1 MKFLRRFGL
10 VITFITV
17 GGAVFL
23 TGCGDSVLDVEPT
36 NNISESAVW
45 DDEGL
50 VDAYLNDVY
59 ARMEF
64 QGTGYLPSAMQTTE
78 DAMGGAVR
86 PMRDAT
92 WTPPYWLPRVEIT
105 QSGVPGGPGF
115 LQFNPLQFWNW
126 DELREANLIIK
137 NLQPDESELP
147 RSIRREKIA
156 EARWLRAFMYFKKVI
171 RYGGVPIIREPQ
183 NPLEADSSELFVE
196 RNTEQ
201 EVYDFIL
208 EELNTVINGEN
219 GQGTALPTSRYG
231 GGRATVW
238 AAHALKS
245 RAMLHAAGV
254 AQFGGGD
261 VDLSG
266 QTNLLGIP
274 ESEADRYWDAAYE
287 ASMAVID
294 GPHSLYQ
301 ENSDPAMNF
310 RNLFLTDCVDNPE
323 AIFCREYD
331 GDNVGHA
338 WTRQTVPRQ
347 ARPGVWA
354 ANAAVTWKHVERFG
368 FHSGPY
374 ADQVGG
380 EIDRS
385 LLRNDQFTVQE
396 LFGNRDARFRGS
408 VLYPEAEWDGETIYL
423 HEATRVDG
431 EIQSESGAAGSQTI
445 EGVADSIEW
454 LKSSLR
460 HDRDATG
467 LISVKR
473 TSRDE
478 DDIPRGEDDTDWME
492 FRLGEMYLNAA
503 EAAFEMSGSPSGP
516 SAQSL
521 IDDLR
526 DRANMPS
533 MSVSRELIRN
543 ERRVELSLEKQLYW
557 DLRRWRVAH
566 EELDGARPEGVT
578 WLYDWNDKKYEITGF
593 ENSWPE
599 AFTFPKRQ
607 YYHPIG
613 TQRRADT
620 GLQKNPGY

>member
-1 MKFLRRFGL
+1 MNLSRRFGL
-10 VITFITV
+10 VLTFVV
-17 GGAVFL
+17 GGVLFL
-23 TGCGDSVLDVEPT
+23 TGCGDTLDVEPT
-36 NNISESAVW
+36 NNIAESAVW
-45 DDEGL
+45 DSEGL
-50 VDAYLNDVY
+50 VDAHLNDIY
-59 ARMEF
+59 SRMEF
-64 QGTGYLPSAMQTTE
+64 QNTGYLPSAMQTTE
-78 DAMGGAVR
+78 DAMGGAIR
-86 PMRDAT
+86 PNREST
-92 WTPPYWLPRVEIT
+92 WTPSFWLPTVEVT
-105 QSGVPGGPGF
+105 QSGVPGVAGF
-115 LQFNPLQFWNW
+115 LQFNPLQFWNF
-126 DELREANLIIK
+126 DELREANLVIE
-137 NLQPDESELP
+137 NLQSEESELP
-147 RSIRREKIA
+147 QPIRREKIA
-156 EARWLRAFMYFKKVI
+156 EARWLRAHMYFEKVI
-171 RYGGVPIIREPQ
+171 RFGGVPIIREPQ

-208 EELNTVINGEN
+208 EELNIVINGEN

-245 RAMLHAAGV
+245 RAMLHAASV
-254 AQFGGGD
+254 AQFGGSD

-274 ESEADRYWDAAYE
+274 ESEADRYWEAAYE
-287 ASMAVID
+287 ASMAVIN

-301 ENSDPAMNF
+301 QNSDPAMNF
-310 RNLFLTDCVDNPE
+310 RNLFLTPCAENPE

-338 WTRQTVPRQ
+338 YTRQTQPRQ
-347 ARPGVWA
+347 VVCCWA

-368 FHSGPY
+368 FHSGPF

-380 EIDRS
+380 EVDRGI
-385 LLRNDQFTVQE
+385 LRNDQFTVQQ
-396 LFGNRDARFRGS
+396 LFGNRDARFRGTI
-408 VLYPEAEWDGETIYL
+408 LYPESEWDGEEVFM
-423 HEATRVDG
+423 HAATRVDG
-431 EIQSESGAAGSQTI
+431 EIQRESGAAGSQTI

-460 HDRDATG
+460 HDREATG

-478 DDIPRGEDDTDWME
+478 DDVPRGEDDTDWME
-492 FRLGEMYLNAA
+492 YRLGEMYLNAA

-533 MSVSRELIRN
+533 MPVSRELIRN

-578 WLYDWNDKKYEITGF
+578 WLYDWNDKKYEITEF
-593 ENSWPE
+593 KNAWPE
-599 AFTFPKRQ
+599 AFSFPERQ

-613 TQRRADT
+613 TQRLADT
-620 GLQKNPGY
+620 GLQGNPGY

>member
-1 MKFLRRFGL
+1 MRRTWRTLFISTLVAVICGL
-10 VITFITV
+10 FV
-17 GGAVFL
+17 A
-23 TGCGDSVLDVEPT
+23 GCSDSVLNVDPT
-36 NNISESAVW
+36 NNIAESAVW

-50 VDAYLNDVY
+50 VDAYLNDIY
-59 ARMEF
+59 ARLEI
-64 QGTGYLPSAMQTTE
+64 QNTGYLPSAMQTTE

-86 PMRDAT
+86 PNREST
-92 WTPPYWLPRVEIT
+92 WTPSFWLPMATIT
-105 QSGVPGGPGF
+105 QSGVPGVAGF
-115 LQFNPLQFWNW
+115 LQYNPIQYWNW
-126 DELREANLIIK
+126 DEVRETNILIK
-137 NLQPDESELP
+137 NLGSEESDLP
-147 RSIRREKIA
+147 RPVRQEKIA
-156 EARWLRAFMYFKKVI
+156 EARWLRAYVYFEKVI
-171 RYGGVPIIREPQ
+171 RYGGVPIITTPQ
-183 NPLEADSSELFVE
+183 DPFADSTEIFVQ

-219 GQGTALPTSRYG
+219 GQGTALSTNRYG

-245 RAMLHAAGV
+245 RAMLHAASV
-254 AQFGGGD
+254 AEFGGPD

-274 ESEADRYWDAAYE
+274 ESEADRYWEAAYE
-287 ASMAVID
+287 ASMAVIN
-294 GPHSLYQ
+294 GPHSLYEQ
-301 ENSDPAMNF
+301 NSDPARNF
-310 RNLFLTDCVDNPE
+310 RNLFLTECAENPE

-338 WTRQTVPRQ
+338 YTRQTVPRQ
-347 ARPGVWA
+347 IVGGVWA
-354 ANAAVTWKHVERFG
+354 ANAAVTWSHVERFG
-368 FHSGPY
+368 FHSGPF

-380 EIDRS
+380 EIPRS
-385 LLRNDQFTVQE
+385 LLRNDQFTVQQ
-396 LFGNRDARFRGS
+396 LFGNRDARFRGTM
-408 VLYPEAEWDGETIYL
+408 LYPEAEWDGEEIYM
-423 HEATRVDG
+423 HAATRVDG

-460 HDRDATG
+460 HDREATG
-467 LISVKR
+467 IISVKR

-478 DDIPRGEDDTDWME
+478 GDVARGEDDTDWME

-503 EAAFEMSGSPSGP
+503 EAAFEGDGFSTPRT
-516 SAQSL
+516 AQSL

-526 DRANMPS
+526 DRAGMPS
-533 MSVSRELIRN
+533 MPVSRELIRN

-566 EELDGARPEGVT
+566 EELDGARQKGVT
-578 WLYDWNDKKYEITGF
+578 WLYDWNDKKYEITEF
-593 ENSWPE
+593 KNAWSE
-599 AFTFPKRQ
+599 AFSFPERQ

-620 GLQKNPGY
+620 GLQENPGY

>member
-1 MKFLRRFGL
+1 MKLLRRFGL
-10 VITFITV
+10 VITFIAV
-17 GGAVFL
+17 GGALFL

-36 NNISESAVW
+36 NNIAESAVW
-45 DDEGL
+45 DSEGL
-50 VDAYLNDVY
+50 VDAHLNDIY
-59 ARMEF
+59 ARLEL
-64 QGTGYLPSAMQTTE
+64 QNTGYLPSAMQTAE

-86 PMRDAT
+86 PMRNAT
-92 WTPPYWLPRVEIT
+92 WTPSFWLPTAEIT
-105 QSGVPGGPGF
+105 QSGVPGVAGF
-115 LQFNPLQFWNW
+115 LQFNPLQFWNF
-126 DELREANLIIK
+126 DELREANLVIE
-137 NLQPDESELP
+137 NLQSGESELP
-147 RSIRREKIA
+147 QPIRREKIA
-156 EARWLRAFMYFKKVI
+156 EARWLRAQIYFEKVI
-171 RYGGVPIIREPQ
+171 RFGGVPIIREPQ
-183 NPLEADSSELFVE
+183 NPLQADSSELFVE

-245 RAMLHAAGV
+245 RAMLHAASV
-254 AQFGGGD
+254 AQFGGSD

-266 QTNLLGIP
+266 ETNLLGIP
-274 ESEADRYWDAAYE
+274 ESEADRYWEAAYE
-287 ASMAVID
+287 ASVAVIN

-301 ENSDPAMNF
+301 QDSDPAMNF
-310 RNLFLTDCVDNPE
+310 RNLFLTPCSENSE

-331 GDNVGHA
+331 GNNVGHA
-338 WTRQTVPRQ
+338 YTRQTQPRQ
-347 ARPGVWA
+347 VTCCWA

-368 FHSGPY
+368 FHSGPF

-380 EIDRS
+380 EIDRGT
-385 LLRNDQFTVQE
+385 LLNDQFTVQQ
-396 LFGNRDARFRGS
+396 LFGNRDARFRGTI
-408 VLYPEAEWDGETIYL
+408 LYPESEWNGETIFM
-423 HEATRVDG
+423 HAATRVDG
-431 EIQSESGAAGSQTI
+431 EIQQEPGAAGNQTI
-445 EGVADSIEW
+445 EGVGDDVEW

-473 TSRDE
+473 TSREE
-478 DDIPRGEDDTDWME
+478 DDRPRGEDDTDWME
-492 FRLGEMYLNAA
+492 YRLGEMYLNAA

-533 MSVSRELIRN
+533 MPVSRELIRN

-566 EELDGARPEGVT
+566 EELDGVRPEGVT
-578 WLYDWNDKKYEITGF
+578 WLYDWNDQKYEITEF
-593 ENSWPE
+593 KNAWPE
-599 AFTFPKRQ
+599 AFSFPERQ

-613 TQRRADT
+613 TQRLADT
-620 GLQKNPGY
+620 RLQGNPGY